1 VITLEDLL
9 VLADGSPVASV
20 ADRASLRPESV
31 TSQKHFHD
39 SDSTRFAIT

>member
-1 VITLEDLL
+1 MITLVDLL
-9 VLADGSPVASV
+9 VLADSSPVASV
-20 ADRASLRPESV
+20 AYQASQRPKSV